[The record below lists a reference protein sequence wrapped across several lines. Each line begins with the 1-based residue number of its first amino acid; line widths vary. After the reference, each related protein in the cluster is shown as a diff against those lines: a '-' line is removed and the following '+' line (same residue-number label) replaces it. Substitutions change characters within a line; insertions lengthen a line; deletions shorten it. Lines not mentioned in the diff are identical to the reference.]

1 MPKLPLCPAW
11 RDGPRGLTF
20 HSLLWPTHLLMLLH
34 RPPQPVPHTT
44 PRPMLQPPPQPDR
57 NMCAPNELSVSLNRC
72 ATRPSRHTC
81 GG

>member
-34 RPPQPVPHTT
+34 RPPRNRCHI
-44 PRPMLQPPPQPDR
+44 PPPQPDR